1 MSTNEQP
8 ESFSAAL
15 HEAAL
20 SIDTPPSAALYGDA
34 VRHGRR
40 IKRRRAIG
48 GGLTAAVAVATAGA
62 LTLALS
68 GSGAGTASHPTV
80 AVLPVATSAV
90 DGTVTKQYMADA
102 LESVLPSN
110 AKIDESASAEPSHGS
125 AYAVAGSDGS
135 WGAVAQV
142 GVRVS
147 GSTYLLKVEIMQGT
161 AQLPTCPSYAPGE
174 HGLAC
179 SAGTVEGGTFGFA
192 SSADYSTYA
201 WNLSAQQSIV
211 VTVRSTANLAA
222 EKKTP
227 FTVNQIEQLVSAKV
241 WTKVLRD
248 LPTPVNCSD
257 LLPTNPEAGSW
268 KCMSTGKTYPGIA
281 NLG

>member
-34 VRHGRR
+34 VRYGRR

-48 GGLTAAVAVATAGA
+48 SGLTAAVAVVAAGA
-62 LTLALS
+62 LAFGLT
-68 GSGAGTASHPTV
+68 GSGAGTGAPAVTV
-80 AVLPVATSAV
+80 PVATAP
-90 DGTVTKQYMADA
+90 DGTVTEQYMVDA
-102 LESVLPSN
+102 LASVLPSN
-110 AKIDESASAEPSHGS
+110 AKIDESVSAEPSHGS

-135 WGAVAQV
+135 WGAVAQLS
-142 GVRVS
+142 VRAS

-174 HGLAC
+174 QGPAC
-179 SAGTVEGGTFGFA
+179 DAGTAEGGTFGYA
-192 SSADYSTYA
+192 SAAALSSYA
-201 WNLSAQQSIV
+201 WNLSARQSIV
-211 VTVRSTANLAA
+211 VTVRSTASSANG
-222 EKKTP
+222 TTSP
-227 FTVNQIEQLVSAKV
+227 FTANQIEQLVSAKV

-248 LPTPVNCSD
+248 LPTPVNCSR
-257 LLPTNPEAGSW
+257 LLPTNPEATGW
-268 KCMSTGKTYPGIA
+268 KCMSTGKTYPGIG
-281 NLG
+281 NFG